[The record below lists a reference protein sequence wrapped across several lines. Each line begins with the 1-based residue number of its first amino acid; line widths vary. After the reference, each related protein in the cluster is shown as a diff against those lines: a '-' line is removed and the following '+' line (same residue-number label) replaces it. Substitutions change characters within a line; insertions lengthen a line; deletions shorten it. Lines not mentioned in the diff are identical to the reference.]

1 MMSFA
6 ALVAVL
12 VVASSNRYPR
22 FFFRKVNH
30 SNRNRHRSPGKEAVP
45 YTYFAGPYTRED
57 EGQALNSFFLQEEGL
72 QPDHTDTPGVN
83 ERQGVVMQPIAI
95 GELTTFKVVLVC
107 VNRDNC
113 KDGALSTHLANDT
126 AVVKTGVDAVISY
139 W

>member
-6 ALVAVL
+6 ALVAAL

-30 SNRNRHRSPGKEAVP
+30 SNRNRQRKEAVP
-45 YTYFAGPYTRED
+45 YTYFAGPYARED

-72 QPDHTDTPGVN
+72 QSNHTDTPGVN

-95 GELTTFKVVLVC
+95 GELTAFKVALVC
-107 VNRDNC
+107 VN
-113 KDGALSTHLANDT
+113 S
-126 AVVKTGVDAVISY
+126 
-139 W
+139 